1 MAKQF
6 KDFSFNGKN
15 FSNLKTSYISVT
27 FDTNTDVN
35 LGMKGGENIVEIKGI
50 KQLTD
55 AVYDKAKEMNHPI
68 RKHETYWAMKA
79 FMEIMVDVIKEDGYL
94 RIYDIFIL
102 ERKWKNAKTYG
113 NFGRGVVRK
122 EGRYVP
128 SIRFGKRMNRVAQ
141 EKADEGE
148 EEVE

>member
-1 MAKQF
+1 M
-6 KDFSFNGKN
+6 DTGKLVSLIKLN
-15 FSNLKTSYISVT
+15 
-27 FDTNTDVN
+27 
-35 LGMKGGENIVEIKGI
+35 GGENIVKINGI

-94 RIYDIFIL
+94 RIYDIFTL

>member
-1 MAKQF
+1 MSK
-6 KDFSFNGKN
+6 
-15 FSNLKTSYISVT
+15 LH
-27 FDTNTDVN
+27 
-35 LGMKGGENIVEIKGI
+35 L
-50 KQLTD
+50 L
-55 AVYDKAKEMNHPI
+55 
-68 RKHETYWAMKA
+68 
-79 FMEIMVDVIKEDGYL
+79 
-94 RIYDIFIL
+94 
-102 ERKWKNAKTYG
+102 YG

>member
-1 MAKQF
+1 MSLIKL
-6 KDFSFNGKN
+6 N
-15 FSNLKTSYISVT
+15 
-27 FDTNTDVN
+27 
-35 LGMKGGENIVEIKGI
+35 GGENIVKINGI

-94 RIYDIFIL
+94 RIYDIFTL

-113 NFGRGVVRK
+113 I
-122 EGRYVP
+122 VP
-128 SIRFGKRMNRVAQ
+128 SFLMNWANDYLSRRIAELEHETIRQQWDKASL
-141 EKADEGE
+141 EKTLSKIHDRQQDKEKH
-148 EEVE
+148 

>member
-1 MAKQF
+1 MWKSYKTVLDSWDGLEDDAKEE
-6 KDFSFNGKN
+6 
-15 FSNLKTSYISVT
+15 I
-27 FDTNTDVN
+27 TDV
-35 LGMKGGENIVEIKGI
+35 IAPS
-50 KQLTD
+50 LTSAMLKD
-55 AVYDKAKEMNHPI
+55 IFGAYAVYDKAKEMNHPI
-68 RKHETYWAMKA
+68 RKHETYWAVKA
-79 FMEIMVDVIKEDGYL
+79 FMEVMVDVIREDGYL
-94 RIYDIFIL
+94 RIYDILIL

-122 EGRYVP
+122 EGKYVP

>member
-1 MAKQF
+1 MSLIKL
-6 KDFSFNGKN
+6 N
-15 FSNLKTSYISVT
+15 
-27 FDTNTDVN
+27 
-35 LGMKGGENIVEIKGI
+35 GGENIVKINGI

-94 RIYDIFIL
+94 RIFTL

-122 EGRYVP
+122 EGKYVP

-141 EKADEGE
+141 EKMDEGE
-148 EEVE
+148 KEIE

>member
-1 MAKQF
+1 MSLIKL
-6 KDFSFNGKN
+6 N
-15 FSNLKTSYISVT
+15 
-27 FDTNTDVN
+27 
-35 LGMKGGENIVEIKGI
+35 GGENIVKINGI
-50 KQLTD
+50 KHLTD

-79 FMEIMVDVIKEDGYL
+79 LMEIMVDVIKEDGYL
-94 RIYDIFIL
+94 RIYDIFTL

-122 EGRYVP
+122 EGKYVP

-141 EKADEGE
+141 EKVDEGE

>member
-1 MAKQF
+1 MSLIKL
-6 KDFSFNGKN
+6 N
-15 FSNLKTSYISVT
+15 
-27 FDTNTDVN
+27 
-35 LGMKGGENIVEIKGI
+35 GGENIVKINGI

-79 FMEIMVDVIKEDGYL
+79 LIEVMVDVIREDGYL

-102 ERKWKNAKTYG
+102 ERKWKNAKTYS
-113 NFGRGVVRK
+113 NFGRSVVRK
-122 EGRYVP
+122 EGKYVP

-141 EKADEGE
+141 EKMDEGE
-148 EEVE
+148 KEIE

>member
-1 MAKQF
+1 
-6 KDFSFNGKN
+6 
-15 FSNLKTSYISVT
+15 
-27 FDTNTDVN
+27 
-35 LGMKGGENIVEIKGI
+35 
-50 KQLTD
+50 
-55 AVYDKAKEMNHPI
+55 
-68 RKHETYWAMKA
+68 MKA

-94 RIYDIFIL
+94 RIYDIFTL

-148 EEVE
+148 EEIEQSES